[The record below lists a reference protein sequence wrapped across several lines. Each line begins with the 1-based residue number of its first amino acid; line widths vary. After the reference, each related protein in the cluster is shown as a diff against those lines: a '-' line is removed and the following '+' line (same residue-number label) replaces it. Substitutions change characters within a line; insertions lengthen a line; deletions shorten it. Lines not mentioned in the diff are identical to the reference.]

1 MWGFRDVRGLWRQRK
16 GFGPVRVDRLTLPG
30 SSLWIEVYS
39 GREGL
44 L

>member
-1 MWGFRDVRGLWRQRK
+1 MWGFRGVGAEAAGR